1 MFGVFFG
8 LVFGDSVV
16 LKRRYTREAG
26 KIRQS
31 LQASPLEIYMT
42 ALVHNQPTLAETL
55 WQSDNGLARNV
66 VLAVVGSLALWA
78 SAKIQVPFY
87 PIPITMQTFVVLVI
101 GMTFGW
107 RLGGATFALYLAEG
121 AMGLP
126 VFAGT
131 PEKGLGL
138 AYLIGPTGGY
148 LLGMLLAT
156 VVVGWLAQRGWDR
169 RILTTAAAMLIG
181 TAVIYLPGLAWLGS
195 VVGWE
200 KPILS
205 FGLIPFIP
213 GDIAKMVLAA
223 LVLPAVWKLLGKTP
237 KSS

>member
-1 MFGVFFG
+1 
-8 LVFGDSVV
+8 
-16 LKRRYTREAG
+16 
-26 KIRQS
+26 
-31 LQASPLEIYMT
+31 MT
-42 ALVHNQPTLAETL
+42 ALVQNQPTLAQTL
-55 WQSDNGLARNV
+55 WQGDNTLARNIT
-66 VLAVVGSLALWA
+66 LAVLGSLALWA

-87 PIPITMQTFVVLVI
+87 PVPATMQTFVVLVI

-121 AMGLP
+121 SLGLS

-138 AYLIGPTGGY
+138 AYMMGPTGGY

-169 RILTTAAAMLIG
+169 RILTAAAAMLIG
-181 TAVIYLPGLAWLGS
+181 SAVIYLPGLAWLGS
-195 VVGWE
+195 VVGWD
-200 KPILS
+200 KPVLTW
-205 FGLIPFIP
+205 GLIPFIP
-213 GDIAKMVLAA
+213 LDIAKLVLAA
-223 LVLPAVWKLLGKTP
+223 LTLPAVWKLLGKTP

>member
-1 MFGVFFG
+1 
-8 LVFGDSVV
+8 
-16 LKRRYTREAG
+16 
-26 KIRQS
+26 
-31 LQASPLEIYMT
+31 MT
-42 ALVHNQPTLAETL
+42 ALVQNQPTLAQTL
-55 WQSDNGLARNV
+55 WRGDNTLARNIT
-66 VLAVVGSLALWA
+66 LAVLGSLALWA

-87 PIPITMQTFVVLVI
+87 PVPATMQTFVVLVI

-121 AMGLP
+121 SLGLS

-138 AYLIGPTGGY
+138 AYMMGPTGGY

-169 RILTTAAAMLIG
+169 RILTAAAAMLIG
-181 TAVIYLPGLAWLGS
+181 SAVIYLPGLAWLGS
-195 VVGWE
+195 VVGWD
-200 KPILS
+200 KPVLTW
-205 FGLIPFIP
+205 GLIPFIP
-213 GDIAKMVLAA
+213 LDIAKLVLAA
-223 LVLPAVWKLLGKTP
+223 LTLPAVWKLLGKTP